1 MSSFKGKSKKLP
13 KSPSQKPTNE
23 INKVYTNTLNDRK
36 R

>member
-23 INKVYTNTLNDRK
+23 IKSIVTH
-36 R
+36 